1 MQPPPGISAP
11 EGHVCRLRCALYG
24 LKQAPHAWF
33 QRFRQSLLSI
43 GYTQSMA
50 DYAMFRHTTQ
60 SGIVILILYVD
71 DMVIT
76 GSDSAAISS
85 LKQHL
90 QNEFEMKDLGFLRY
104 FLGIEVAYSS
114 RGYLLSQQKYISD
127 ILARA
132 AHHDSSVSDPASC
145 NT

>member
-1 MQPPPGISAP
+1 
-11 EGHVCRLRCALYG
+11 
-24 LKQAPHAWF
+24 
-33 QRFRQSLLSI
+33 
-43 GYTQSMA
+43 MA

-90 QNEFEMKDLGFLRY
+90 QFEFEMKDLGFLRY

-114 RGYLLSQQKYISD
+114 CGYLLSQQKCISN
-127 ILARA
+127 LFAWA
-132 AHHDSSVSDPASC
+132 TMHNLLVSASTSVHTPMKLHPKLHRDDDTPLPQPTRC
-145 NT
+145 